1 MCDQLNSVTM
11 KLLLFAAAYP
21 AVTVN
26 DRNITLAVGLLQ
38 NYRPVTSLHFVA
50 ASVRNTAC

>member
-1 MCDQLNSVTM
+1 M